1 VLLVG
6 PVVALMAAIFLA
18 SSTSNPPAPPGVS
31 DKVLHMAAYAA
42 LAVLVFRALSGG
54 LPARLT
60 RAAVLATVLITIGYG
75 VTDEVHQMFV
85 PQRSPELY
93 DLFADAAGA
102 AAGLIACWAWAILEI
117 PAPESQIPNPKQRR

>member
-1 VLLVG
+1 VG

-18 SSTSNPPAPPGVS
+18 SSSSNPPAPAAVS

-42 LAVLVFRALSGG
+42 LAVLVFRAVSGG

-60 RAAVLATVLITIGYG
+60 RATVLATLLITIGYG

-85 PQRSPELY
+85 PLRSPELY

-102 AAGLIACWAWAILEI
+102 AAGLIACWAWAIIEI
-117 PAPESQIPNPKQRR
+117 PDRKPQSPNPKF